1 MKRFTLLAALG
12 LCSISLFAQDAQKE
26 EPKEEG
32 FVFTTVKELPITS
45 VKNQS
50 RAGTCWCYSSMA
62 FLESELLRM
71 GKGEY
76 DFSEMYIVHQ
86 TYLDR
91 ADAAVRTHGDV
102 SFSQGGSFYD
112 VIYGMKKFGLV
123 PEEVMRPGVM
133 YGDTLS
139 NHTELTAVSDAV
151 VAAIAKGKLRKLQ
164 TDNNHNPLWKKAIA
178 AIHDIYLGKCPEK
191 FTYKGKEYTPHS
203 FFESTGLNPND
214 YISLTSYTHHPF
226 YEPFV
231 LEIQDNWRWGQ
242 SYNLPIDE
250 FMQVFDNAINNGYPI
265 AWGSD
270 VSEQGFT
277 RDGVA
282 VMPDTEKVQELSG
295 SDMAHWLKM
304 KPEEKKLNT
313 KPQPQK
319 WCTQEE
325 RQEAYDN
332 WETTDDHGMLIY
344 GIAKD
349 QEGNDYYMVKNS
361 WGKAGKYDG
370 LWYASKAFVR
380 YKTMNIV
387 VNKNALPKEIAKKL
401 AKIAGVDIESYGK
414 EMLKAG
420 TDISDFTPFQVINI
434 DSKEFND
441 KNAKFEISQVN
452 AVDLDSVF
460 SRQSELE
467 DAINKEIKEK
477 NLDFYMFAATDIL
490 NANSKIIAIGNKADT
505 VEKAFGVNLENN
517 TAMLNNVVSRKKQML
532 PNILNNLN

>member
-191 FTYKGKEYTPHS
+191 FTYKGKEYTPQS
-203 FFESTGLNPND
+203 FTESLGLNMDD
-214 YISLTSYTHHPF
+214 YVELTSFTHKPY
-226 YEPFV
+226 YETFSPEV
-231 LEIQDNWRWGQ
+231 PDNWENQ
-242 SYNLPIDE
+242 PMYNLPLDELIGAIDYAL
-250 FMQVFDNAINNGYPI
+250 NKGYTVC
-265 AWGSD
+265 WDGD
-270 VSEQGFT
+270 VSEQGFSFKNGIAINPQVEDVKDYST
-277 RDGVA
+277 TDRARFEKMPKYQRMDEVFKFEHPYPEINVTPEIRQDGY
-282 VMPDTEKVQELSG
+282 EKFV
-295 SDMAHWLKM
+295 
-304 KPEEKKLNT
+304 
-313 KPQPQK
+313 
-319 WCTQEE
+319 
-325 RQEAYDN
+325 
-332 WETTDDHGMLIY
+332 TTDDHLMHIT
-344 GIAKD
+344 GIVKD
-349 QEGNDYYMVKNS
+349 QNGTKYYITKNS
-361 WGKAGKYDG
+361 WGAESNKSGGY
-370 LWYASKAFVR
+370 LNMSESYVR
-380 YKTMNIV
+380 AKTICVMV
-387 VNKNALPKEIAKKL
+387 HKDSLPKELKKKL
-401 AKIAGVDIESYGK
+401 GI
-414 EMLKAG
+414 
-420 TDISDFTPFQVINI
+420 Q
-434 DSKEFND
+434 
-441 KNAKFEISQVN
+441 
-452 AVDLDSVF
+452 
-460 SRQSELE
+460 
-467 DAINKEIKEK
+467 
-477 NLDFYMFAATDIL
+477 
-490 NANSKIIAIGNKADT
+490 
-505 VEKAFGVNLENN
+505 
-517 TAMLNNVVSRKKQML
+517 
-532 PNILNNLN
+532 

>member
-1 MKRFTLLAALG
+1 MKKLFMSVALLL
-12 LCSISLFAQDAQKE
+12 LVVTSFAQTPGYE
-26 EPKEEG
+26 
-32 FVFTTVKELPITS
+32 FTTVVSHQATP
-45 VKNQS
+45 VKDQGS
-50 RAGTCWCYSSMA
+50 TGTCWCFATASFM
-62 FLESELLRM
+62 ESELLRM

-76 DFSEMYIVHQ
+76 DLSEMFIVRQ
-86 TYLDR
+86 KYMNQMEDNYLR
-91 ADAAVRTHGDV
+91 RGK
-102 SFSQGGSFYD
+102 GSIGEGSLAHTFKNAY
-112 VIYGMKKFGLV
+112 KKAGIV
-123 PEEVMRPGVM
+123 PEEVYTGLL
-133 YGDTLS
+133 GDNKDHNHGALS
-139 NHTELTAVSDAV
+139 RYLKALVDANIESKKRTPQFD
-151 VAAIAKGKLRKLQ
+151 ALI
-164 TDNNHNPLWKKAIA
+164 NNLF
-178 AIHDIYLGKCPEK
+178 DIYLGKLPEI

-401 AKIAGVDIESYGK
+401 G
-414 EMLKAG
+414 
-420 TDISDFTPFQVINI
+420 
-434 DSKEFND
+434 
-441 KNAKFEISQVN
+441 
-452 AVDLDSVF
+452 
-460 SRQSELE
+460 
-467 DAINKEIKEK
+467 IK
-477 NLDFYMFAATDIL
+477 
-490 NANSKIIAIGNKADT
+490 
-505 VEKAFGVNLENN
+505 
-517 TAMLNNVVSRKKQML
+517 
-532 PNILNNLN
+532 